1 VRLLAGKRGQTVASG
16 VVAVLLLL
24 VVASGLVDG
33 LHLLST
39 RQCCLQVASA
49 ASLRGA
55 SRGRDYAYFLST
67 GQPGLNALTAQ
78 AEAVRA
84 ADDGMARM
92 GLAGYVLQVEVLG
105 APGGGSMSS
114 FPPGRTWTAT
124 EPSVGVYLVV
134 PVDTLL
140 VGPISGGGPVDVHVF
155 AAAGVTTQ

>member
-1 VRLLAGKRGQTVASG
+1 MKLLAGKRGQTLASG
-16 VVAVLLLL
+16 AVAVLLLL

-39 RQCCLQVASA
+39 RQRCLQVASA

-92 GLAGYVLQVEVLG
+92 GLAGYALQVEVLDV
-105 APGGGSMSS
+105 PGGSIDD
-114 FPPGRTWTAT
+114 FPPGRIWTAR

-140 VGPISGGGPVDVHVF
+140 MGPINGGGPVDVHVF
-155 AAAGVTTQ
+155 AASGVTTQ

>member
-39 RQCCLQVASA
+39 RQRCLQAASA
-49 ASLRGA
+49 AALRGA
-55 SRGRDYAYFLST
+55 SRGRDYAYFMST

-92 GLAGYVLQVEVLG
+92 GLAGYALQVEVLDV
-105 APGGGSMSS
+105 PGGGSMSN

-124 EPSVGVYLVV
+124 EPSVGVYLIV

-140 VGPISGGGPVDVHVF
+140 MGPINGGGPVDVHVF
-155 AAAGVTTQ
+155 AASGVTTQ